1 MNEEKI
7 MVNDSNKETGERRW
21 LAAYVKMHHEKK
33 VHERLTAMGIES
45 FLPLQTEVRQW
56 SDRKK
61 KVERVLISMML
72 FVKVNRAEQQQVL
85 QLPAVLR
92 YMVLRREHAPT
103 EIPGKQMERFRF
115 MLDYS
120 DSIVSF
126 NACELQPGEQVVVI
140 KGPLKGLRGELI
152 KVDGKT
158 TIAIRI
164 ERLGCATV
172 EMSPGMVEKV

>member
-1 MNEEKI
+1 MEQKK
-7 MVNDSNKETGERRW
+7 SERRW

-33 VHERLTAMGIES
+33 VRDRLTDIGIES

-61 KVERVLISMML
+61 TVERVLISMMI
-72 FVKVNRAEQQQVL
+72 FVKVDREEQLRVL

-92 YMVLRREHAPT
+92 YMVLRGEHGPT
-103 EIPGKQMERFRF
+103 EIPDKQMERFRF

-120 DSIVSF
+120 DSTISF
-126 NACELQPGEQVVVI
+126 NTTDLQPGEQVLVI
-140 KGPLKGLRGELI
+140 KGALKGLTGELI
-152 KVDGKT
+152 NVDGKSS
-158 TIAIRI
+158 IAIRI

-172 EMSPGMVEKV
+172 EMSAGMVERIG

>member
-1 MNEEKI
+1 MEQKK
-7 MVNDSNKETGERRW
+7 SERRW

-33 VHERLTAMGIES
+33 VRDRLTDMGIEN

-61 KVERVLISMML
+61 TVERVLISMMI
-72 FVKVNRAEQQQVL
+72 FVKVDREEQLQVL

-92 YMVLRREHAPT
+92 YMVLRGEHSPA
-103 EIPGKQMERFRF
+103 EIPDKQMECFRF

-120 DSIVSF
+120 DSTVSF
-126 NACELQPGEQVVVI
+126 NTTDLQPGEQVHVI
-140 KGPLKGLRGELI
+140 KGPLKGLTGELI
-152 KVDGKT
+152 HVDGKST
-158 TIAIRI
+158 DAIRI

-172 EMSPGMVEKV
+172 EMSAGRVERMG

>member
-1 MNEEKI
+1 MEEKK
-7 MVNDSNKETGERRW
+7 SERRW

-33 VHERLTAMGIES
+33 VRDRLTAMGIEN

-61 KVERVLISMML
+61 RVERVLISMMI
-72 FVKVNRAEQQQVL
+72 FVKVNREEQLQVL
-85 QLPAVLR
+85 QLPAVFR
-92 YMVLRREHAPT
+92 YMVLRGEHVPA
-103 EIPGKQMERFRF
+103 EIPEKQMERFRF

-120 DSIVSF
+120 DSSVSF
-126 NACELQPGEQVVVI
+126 NPCDLQPGEQVLVI
-140 KGPLKGLRGELI
+140 KGPLKGLTGELI
-152 KVDGKT
+152 TVDGKS

-172 EMSPGMVEKV
+172 EMSAGMVEKMG